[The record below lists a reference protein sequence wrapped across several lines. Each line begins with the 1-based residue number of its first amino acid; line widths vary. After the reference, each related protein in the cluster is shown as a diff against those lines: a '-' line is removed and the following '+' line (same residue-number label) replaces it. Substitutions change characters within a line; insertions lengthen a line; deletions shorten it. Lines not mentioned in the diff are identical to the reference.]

1 MSLIEP
7 AKPRI
12 LVVDDIE
19 DNRTI
24 LTRRFVR
31 WGYDVVEANDG
42 FSALELI
49 GQQNFDLVLLDIV
62 MPEIDGLEVLR
73 RIRKTYGPNSL
84 PVIMVTAKAENKD
97 VAEALGL
104 GANDYLTKPVDMTV
118 ARARVETQLARRAAE
133 QALLETNRRLEKE
146 IAEHRQSEA
155 LIRHMALH
163 DALTGLGNRVLFREQ
178 LTRHLR
184 APKGRSGKLAVFSV
198 DVDGF
203 KLVNDALGDPI
214 GDQLLIHVAQRLR
227 LSFPEADGVS
237 RLGADAFGV
246 ARNSLTREQAAV
258 VASDIVSTLSAPYQL
273 EGHEVTVTCSVGV
286 ALASWDEAEP
296 NVLLRS
302 AELALHHAKAHGCGA
317 IRFFEPEMNTRA
329 QALRHLEIDL
339 RKASAA
345 KEFEL
350 YYQPLF
356 SLSNRTISGFEAL
369 LRWRH
374 PIRGM
379 VSPAEFIPLAEQ
391 TGVIVSLGEW
401 VLQKAC
407 VEAAAWPD
415 QLKVAVNLS
424 AVQFRSGS
432 LVQAVTDA
440 LSSSRLPPDRLELEI
455 TESALLTDSE
465 GAADMLHRLR
475 SMGLRISMDDF
486 GTGYSSLG
494 YLRSFPFDKIKID
507 QSFVRDLGRNA
518 GSNAIVRAITT
529 LAGSLG
535 MITTAEGVE
544 TQEQLE
550 AAQNEGCTEVQGYLI
565 GKPVAARDIPALLST
580 FEAPESKVA

>member
-1 MSLIEP
+1 MPLIEP

-19 DNRTI
+19 DNRAI

-31 WGYDVVEANDG
+31 WGYEVVEANDG

-49 GQQNFDLVLLDIV
+49 EQQNFDLVLLDIV

-155 LIRHMALH
+155 LIRHMARH

-184 APKGRSGKLAVFSV
+184 APEARSGTLTVFAV

-203 KLVNDALGDPI
+203 KLVNDTLGDPI
-214 GDQLLIHVAQRLR
+214 GDQLLIHVAERLR
-227 LSFPEADGVS
+227 ASFPEPDGVS

-246 ARNSLTREQAAV
+246 ARDALTREQAAL
-258 VASDIVSTLSAPYQL
+258 VASDIVSTLSTPYDL

-286 ALASWDEAEP
+286 TLAATGEAEA
-296 NVLLRS
+296 NFLLRS
-302 AELALHHAKAHGCGA
+302 AEMALHHAKAEGCGG
-317 IRFFEPEMNTRA
+317 IRFFKPEMNARA
-329 QALRHLEIDL
+329 QAQRHLEIDL

-345 KEFEL
+345 NEFEV

-356 SLSNRTISGFEAL
+356 SVSKRAISGFEAL

-391 TGVIVSLGEW
+391 TGVIVPLGEW

-424 AVQFRSGS
+424 PVQFRSGS

-440 LSSSRLPPDRLELEI
+440 LSSSGLPPDRLELEI

-475 SMGLRISMDDF
+475 SMDLRISMDDF

-550 AAQNEGCTEVQGYLI
+550 AAQNEGCTEVQGFLI

-580 FEAPESKVA
+580 FGAPERKVA